1 VELSQL
7 RKEVSELRKD
17 TAKNTKTL
25 TTLSKDFLE
34 CKNMVKGLTEQKD
47 VIQSVL
53 EAKYKRI
60 SAEAIKK
67 QEENNSE
74 IFGLLHQLVEGNK
87 KNHDIFD
94 ELAEEKKKT
103 TQLLISMAAMQSTVD
118 SLYDICSCCKQHM
131 YDTLSLVRARPKQMI
146 FKDADTSKAL
156 RWMDGEVK
164 GFSPVLDSSG
174 DYYALAN
181 ARGIACILEK
191 VDCSHLKMMTLGL
204 KHFGEQHPNPFKH
217 KDVQQRGNEVARA
230 NVKANMKKVVLVTC
244 FGLLCTI
251 IKRQHNVK
259 KIINLHS

>member
-1 VELSQL
+1 
-7 RKEVSELRKD
+7 
-17 TAKNTKTL
+17 
-25 TTLSKDFLE
+25 
-34 CKNMVKGLTEQKD
+34 
-47 VIQSVL
+47 
-53 EAKYKRI
+53 
-60 SAEAIKK
+60 
-67 QEENNSE
+67 
-74 IFGLLHQLVEGNK
+74 
-87 KNHDIFD
+87 
-94 ELAEEKKKT
+94 
-103 TQLLISMAAMQSTVD
+103 
-118 SLYDICSCCKQHM
+118 
-131 YDTLSLVRARPKQMI
+131 MI

-191 VDCSHLKMMTLGL
+191 ADCSHLKMMTLGL